1 MKKIIALL
9 LTVVL
14 ILPLFPFHTSAEEYE
29 DPYDA
34 LEIPPEI
41 IEKIPEHENAEIIY
55 RYYAASPR
63 GVDWGEQIDV
73 KAMAEFLVD
82 KDGGYAVII
91 SGVEKYYDINE
102 EGLAVQT
109 GEYTIDDDEIPFTM
123 YEMLTR
129 EAIYAVSPDLQIE
142 SVYCFNLPFF
152 GTYDGTIFYKTNMG
166 DFVLFGTERLQP
178 MMMTVRRFNEY
189 LKAWSAYQKEQK
201 KLHGLLMGARYT
213 LELDFSSY
221 DWTSPKFDP
230 DAPLPLEKEVEEPE
244 FPWLIVGIGAAV
256 LAAAAVTTVLL
267 IRKKKKKNEGT
278 PETE

>member
-1 MKKIIALL
+1 MKKAIVLFLILV
-9 LTVVL
+9 LTVSML
-14 ILPLFPFHTSAEEYE
+14 CFSAAAEEAEEYT
-29 DPYDA
+29 DPHDA

-55 RYYAASPR
+55 RSYAASPW

-82 KDGGYAVII
+82 KDGRYAVII

-129 EAIYAVSPDLQIE
+129 EAIYAVSPDVQIE
-142 SVYCFNLPFF
+142 SVYCFNFPFF

-201 KLHGLLMGARYT
+201 KLHGLLMC
-213 LELDFSSY
+213 E
-221 DWTSPKFDP
+221 W
-230 DAPLPLEKEVEEPE
+230 
-244 FPWLIVGIGAAV
+244 
-256 LAAAAVTTVLL
+256 
-267 IRKKKKKNEGT
+267 
-278 PETE
+278 